1 MREIDIE
8 ELNIKFNKIIKKQL
22 PIPSQDDIITFKP
35 LIELILQSEEKI
47 IEKDFF
53 LLKKKYKFYN
63 KKTFLFHIYLELKKQ
78 KLISEELIQ
87 NEDILR
93 QTTQTKPCKSWSG
106 VVSIT
111 IFTSP
116 YPEYMNEEG
125 NIIKQQFSCNWN
137 CHFCPS
143 EPNMPKSYLKG
154 EPAVLRA
161 EKNNFDCV
169 LQIWDRMQSL
179 YMTGH
184 GLSEKIE
191 LIISGGTWT
200 SYPVQYRKEFCR
212 DVYYA
217 ANTYWET
224 NDNKN
229 RRERLSLEEEKK
241 INQTAF
247 SRIVVMTVETR
258 PDTINNDE
266 IILLRDF
273 GITRIQL
280 GIQHIDDEV
289 LNKLNRKCSMEKTI
303 KAIELLKRSC
313 FKIDSHWMPNLPF
326 STPEKDENM
335 FLNVL
340 FGLKTPVIKT
350 IKYKYKYKS
359 WWSWYSSPSWYWTQS
374 SSQSSIQSSSDIENI
389 ENIEDIEEIHET
401 YDLVSPELVTDQY
414 KIYPTAITPWTKI
427 EEWYKNGTYKPYE
440 EKYLFDIL
448 VKTLSVIFPFVR
460 ANRIIRDFPNDYIYN
475 EQTGADNTNMRQQ
488 LLDHMKNN
496 NINSMEIRNRE
507 VKNTIWNG
515 DYIIVVRNYKASN
528 GIEYFIS
535 AESNDCKIIYGYAR
549 LRLDDGKNKP
559 IEELNDCA
567 LLREVRVYGM
577 VTQVNKDPK
586 HIQHK
591 GIGKKL
597 INYAENIAKENK
609 YNKMAV
615 IAAEGNKK
623 YYEKINYIEYKY
635 YMIKKL

>member
-8 ELNIKFNKIIKKQL
+8 ELNNKFNKIIKKQL
-22 PIPSQDDIITFKP
+22 PVPSQDDIITFKP

-47 IEKDFF
+47 IEKDFL

-116 YPEYMNEEG
+116 YPEFMNEEG
-125 NIIKQQFSCNWN
+125 VIIKQKFSCNWN

-169 LQIWDRMQSL
+169 LQIWDRMHSL

-184 GLSEKIE
+184 GFSEKIE

-200 SYPVQYRKEFCR
+200 SYPIQYRREFCR

-217 ANTYWET
+217 ANTYW
-224 NDNKN
+224 DAN

-258 PDTINNDE
+258 PDTINNEE

-289 LNKLNRKCSMEKTI
+289 LNKLNRKCSMDKTI

-350 IKYKYKYKS
+350 IKYKYKS
-359 WWSWYSSPSWYWTQS
+359 WWSWTLSPSWYW
-374 SSQSSIQSSSDIENI
+374 SQSSE
-389 ENIEDIEEIHET
+389 IEDIEEIHET

-427 EEWYKNGTYKPYE
+427 EEWYKDGTYKPYE

-448 VKTLSVIFPFVR
+448 IKTLTVIFPFVR

-475 EQTGADNTNMRQQ
+475 EKTGADNTNMRQQ

-535 AESNDCKIIYGYAR
+535 AESKDCKIIYGYTR
-549 LRLDDGKNKP
+549 LRLDDAKNKP

-597 INYAENIAKENK
+597 INYAENVAKQNK

-635 YMIKKL
+635 YMIKEL

>member
-1 MREIDIE
+1 MKEINIE
-8 ELNIKFNKIIKKQL
+8 ELNTKFDRIIKRQF
-22 PIPSQDDIITFKP
+22 PTPTPEDIITFKP
-35 LIELILQSEEKI
+35 LVELILQSKEKI
-47 IEKDFF
+47 NNKNF
-53 LLKKKYKFYN
+53 LSIRKLYKFNN
-63 KKTFLFHIYLELKKQ
+63 KKPFLFHIYLELKKQ
-78 KLISEELIQ
+78 NLISEELIL

-93 QTTQTKPCKSWSG
+93 QTIQIKPCKSWSG

-125 NIIKQQFSCNWN
+125 KIIKQQFSCNWN

-161 EKNNFDCV
+161 EKNNFNCV

-179 YMTGH
+179 YMIGH
-184 GLSEKIE
+184 GFSEKIE

-200 SYPVQYRKEFCR
+200 SYPVQYRKELCR

-217 ANTYWET
+217 ANTHW
-224 NDNKN
+224 DNNK
-229 RRERLSLEEEKK
+229 RERLSLEEEKK

-258 PDTINNDE
+258 PDTINNEE
-266 IILLRDF
+266 IKLLREL

-289 LNKLNRKCSMEKTI
+289 LNKLNRKCSMNKTI
-303 KAIELLKRSC
+303 NAIELLKRSC

-326 STPEKDENM
+326 STPEKDEDM
-335 FLNVL
+335 FINVL
-340 FGLKTPVIKT
+340 FGLKTPVNKT
-350 IKYKYKYKS
+350 IKYKTS
-359 WWSWYSSPSWYWTQS
+359 SWYSWF
-374 SSQSSIQSSSDIENI
+374 NI
-389 ENIEDIEEIHET
+389 IGNKVIEEIHET

-427 EEWYKNGTYKPYE
+427 EEWYRDGTYKPYE

-448 VKTLSVIFPFVR
+448 IKTLTVIFPFVR

-475 EQTGADNTNMRQQ
+475 EKTGADNTNMRQHLQ
-488 LLDHMKNN
+488 DHLQNN
-496 NINSMEIRNRE
+496 NIYSMEIRNRE
-507 VKNTIWNG
+507 VKNIAWDG
-515 DYIIVVRNYKASN
+515 DYIIVVRDYKASN

-535 AESNDCKIIYGYAR
+535 AESNDCKTIYGYTR
-549 LRLDDGKNKP
+549 LRLDDAKNKP

-577 VTQVNKDPK
+577 VTQVSKDPK
-586 HIQHK
+586 HVQHR
-591 GIGKKL
+591 GIGKRL
-597 INYAENIAKENK
+597 ISYAENIAKENK

-623 YYEKINYIEYKY
+623 YYEKLDYNEHQY
-635 YMIKKL
+635 YMIKQL

>member
-8 ELNIKFNKIIKKQL
+8 ELNTKFNNIIKKQF
-22 PIPSQDDIITFKP
+22 PTPTEDDIVTFKP
-35 LIELILQSEEKI
+35 LVELILQSKEKVNENEFVSI
-47 IEKDFF
+47 
-53 LLKKKYKFYN
+53 KKKYKFNN
-63 KKTFLFHIYLELKKQ
+63 KKSFLFHIYLELKKQ
-78 KLISEELIQ
+78 KLISEELIE

-93 QTTQTKPCKSWSG
+93 QTIQIKPCKSWSG

-116 YPEYMNEEG
+116 YPEYMDEDG
-125 NIIKQQFSCNWN
+125 KIIKQQFSCNWN

-161 EKNNFDCV
+161 EKNNFDCA
-169 LQIWDRMQSL
+169 LQIWDRMHSL

-184 GLSEKIE
+184 GFSEKIE

-200 SYPVQYRKEFCR
+200 SYPVQYRREFCR

-217 ANTYWET
+217 ANTYW
-224 NDNKN
+224 DCD
-229 RRERLSLEEEKK
+229 RRERLTLEEEKK

-258 PDTINNDE
+258 PDTINNEE
-266 IILLRDF
+266 IKLLREF

-289 LNKLNRKCSMEKTI
+289 LNKLNRKCSMNKSI

-326 STPEKDENM
+326 STPEKDEHMLINT
-335 FLNVL
+335 L
-340 FGLKTPVIKT
+340 FGLKTPVNKT
-350 IKYKYKYKS
+350 IKYKS
-359 WWSWYSSPSWYWTQS
+359 NSWYSWL
-374 SSQSSIQSSSDIENI
+374 IGNKE
-389 ENIEDIEEIHET
+389 IEEIHET

-414 KIYPTAITPWTKI
+414 KIYPTAITPWTRI
-427 EEWYKNGTYKPYE
+427 EEWYRDGTYKPYE

-448 VKTLSVIFPFVR
+448 VKTLTVIFPFVR

-475 EQTGADNTNMRQQ
+475 ENTGADNTNMRQQ
-488 LLDHMKNN
+488 LQDYLNNN
-496 NINSMEIRNRE
+496 NIYSMEIRNRE
-507 VKNTIWNG
+507 VKNIAWNG
-515 DYIIVVRNYKASN
+515 EYIIVVRNYKASN
-528 GIEYFIS
+528 GTEYFIS
-535 AESNDCKIIYGYAR
+535 AESNDCKTIYGYTR
-549 LRLDDGKNKP
+549 LRLDDAKNKP
-559 IEELNDCA
+559 IEELNECA

-577 VTQVNKDPK
+577 VTQVSKDGK
-586 HIQHK
+586 HVQHR

-597 INYAENIAKENK
+597 INYAENIAKDNK

-623 YYEKINYIEYKY
+623 YYEKLDYIEHQY
-635 YMIKKL
+635 YMIKQL

>member
-8 ELNIKFNKIIKKQL
+8 ELNTKFNGIIKRQL
-22 PIPSQDDIITFKP
+22 PTPTQEDIITFKP
-35 LIELILQSEEKI
+35 LIELILESKEKI
-47 IEKDFF
+47 NDKDF
-53 LLKKKYKFYN
+53 LSLKKLYKFNN
-63 KKTFLFHIYLELKKQ
+63 KKPFLFHIYLELKKQ
-78 KLISEELIQ
+78 NLISEELIQ

-93 QTTQTKPCKSWSG
+93 QTIQIKPCKSWSG

-116 YPEYMNEEG
+116 YPEYMDEEG
-125 NIIKQQFSCNWN
+125 KIIKQQFSCNWN

-143 EPNMPKSYLKG
+143 EPDMPKSYLKG

-169 LQIWDRMQSL
+169 MQIWDRMQSL

-184 GLSEKIE
+184 GFSEKIE

-217 ANTYWET
+217 ANTFL
-224 NDNKN
+224 DNENN

-258 PDTINNDE
+258 PDTINNEE
-266 IILLRDF
+266 IRLLREL
-273 GITRIQL
+273 GVTRIQL
-280 GIQHIDDEV
+280 GIQHIDEEV
-289 LNKLNRKCSMEKTI
+289 LNKLNRKCSMNKTI
-303 KAIELLKRSC
+303 NAIELLKRSC

-326 STPEKDENM
+326 STPEKDEDM
-335 FLNVL
+335 FINVL
-340 FGLKTPVIKT
+340 FGLKTPVNKT
-350 IKYKYKYKS
+350 IKYKKI
-359 WWSWYSSPSWYWTQS
+359 SWYSWF
-374 SSQSSIQSSSDIENI
+374 NI
-389 ENIEDIEEIHET
+389 KNNNKEIEEIHET

-414 KIYPTAITPWTKI
+414 KIYPTAITPWTRI
-427 EEWYKNGTYKPYE
+427 EEWYRDGTYKPYE

-448 VKTLSVIFPFVR
+448 VKTLTVIFPFVR

-475 EQTGADNTNMRQQ
+475 EKTGADNTNMRQHLQ
-488 LLDHMKNN
+488 DHLKNN
-496 NINSMEIRNRE
+496 NIYSMEIRNRE
-507 VKNTIWNG
+507 VKNIAWNG
-515 DYIIVVRNYKASN
+515 DYIIIVRNYEASN
-528 GIEYFIS
+528 GNEYFIS
-535 AESNDCKIIYGYAR
+535 AESKDCKTIYGYTR
-549 LRLDDGKNKP
+549 LRLDDAKNKP
-559 IEELNDCA
+559 FEELNDCA

-577 VTQVNKDPK
+577 VTQVSKDPK
-586 HIQHK
+586 HVQHR
-591 GIGKKL
+591 GIGKRL
-597 INYAENIAKENK
+597 ISYAENIAKENK

-623 YYEKINYIEYKY
+623 YYEKLDYIEHQY
-635 YMIKKL
+635 YMIKDL

>member
-22 PIPSQDDIITFKP
+22 PIPSQEDIITFKP

-47 IEKDFF
+47 IEKDFY

-125 NIIKQQFSCNWN
+125 IIIKQQFSCNWN

-169 LQIWDRMQSL
+169 LQIWDRMHSL

-184 GLSEKIE
+184 GFSEKIE

-200 SYPVQYRKEFCR
+200 SYPVQYRREFCR

-217 ANTYWET
+217 VNTYWDVNNE
-224 NDNKN
+224 
-229 RRERLSLEEEKK
+229 RRDRLTLEEEKK

-289 LNKLNRKCSMEKTI
+289 LNKLNRKCSMDKTI

-350 IKYKYKYKS
+350 IKYKSKS
-359 WWSWYSSPSWYWTQS
+359 KSWYSLSWFS
-374 SSQSSIQSSSDIENI
+374 SS
-389 ENIEDIEEIHET
+389 NIEDIEEIHET

-414 KIYPTAITPWTKI
+414 KIYPTAITPWTRI
-427 EEWYKNGTYKPYE
+427 EEWYKDGTYKPYE

-475 EQTGADNTNMRQQ
+475 EKTGADNTNMRQQ

-535 AESNDCKIIYGYAR
+535 AESNDCKIIYGYTR

-597 INYAENIAKENK
+597 INYAENIAKNNK
-609 YNKMAV
+609 YKKMAV

-635 YMIKKL
+635 YMIKEL

>member
-8 ELNIKFNKIIKKQL
+8 ELNTKFNGIIKRQL
-22 PIPSQDDIITFKP
+22 PIPTQDEIITFKP
-35 LIELILQSEEKI
+35 LVELILQSKEKI
-47 IEKDFF
+47 NDKDF
-53 LLKKKYKFYN
+53 LSIKKLYKFNN
-63 KKTFLFHIYLELKKQ
+63 KKPFLFHIYLELKKQ
-78 KLISEELIQ
+78 NLIPEELIQ

-93 QTTQTKPCKSWSG
+93 QTIQIKPCKSWSG

-125 NIIKQQFSCNWN
+125 KIIKQQFSCNWN

-143 EPNMPKSYLKG
+143 EPDMPKSYLKG

-169 LQIWDRMQSL
+169 MQIWDRMQSL

-184 GLSEKIE
+184 GFSEKIE

-217 ANTYWET
+217 ANTHW
-224 NDNKN
+224 DNNK
-229 RRERLSLEEEKK
+229 RERLSLEEEKK

-258 PDTINNDE
+258 PDTINNEE
-266 IILLRDF
+266 IKLLREL

-289 LNKLNRKCSMEKTI
+289 LNKLNRKCSMNKTI

-326 STPEKDENM
+326 STPEKDEDM

-340 FGLKTPVIKT
+340 FGLKTPVNKT
-350 IKYKYKYKS
+350 IKYKKS
-359 WWSWYSSPSWYWTQS
+359 SWYSWFNSNK
-374 SSQSSIQSSSDIENI
+374 E
-389 ENIEDIEEIHET
+389 IEEIHET

-414 KIYPTAITPWTKI
+414 KIYPTAITPWTRI
-427 EEWYKNGTYKPYE
+427 EEWYRDGTYKPYE

-448 VKTLSVIFPFVR
+448 VKTLTKIFPFVR

-475 EQTGADNTNMRQQ
+475 EKTGADNTNMRQHLQ
-488 LLDHMKNN
+488 DHLKNN
-496 NINSMEIRNRE
+496 NIHSMEIRNRE
-507 VKNTIWNG
+507 VKNIDWSG

-535 AESNDCKIIYGYAR
+535 AESNDCKTIYGYTR
-549 LRLDDGKNKP
+549 LRLDDAQNKP
-559 IEELNDCA
+559 FEELNDCA

-577 VTQVNKDPK
+577 VTQVSKDPK
-586 HIQHK
+586 HVQHR
-591 GIGKKL
+591 GIGKRL
-597 INYAENIAKENK
+597 ISYAENIAKENK

-623 YYEKINYIEYKY
+623 YYEKLDYIEHQY

>member
-8 ELNIKFNKIIKKQL
+8 ELNTKFNGIIKRQL
-22 PIPSQDDIITFKP
+22 PMPTQEDIITFKP
-35 LIELILQSEEKI
+35 LIELILESKEKI
-47 IEKDFF
+47 NDKDF
-53 LLKKKYKFYN
+53 LSLKKLYKFNN
-63 KKTFLFHIYLELKKQ
+63 KKPFLFHIYLELKKQ
-78 KLISEELIQ
+78 NLISEELIQ

-93 QTTQTKPCKSWSG
+93 QTIQIKPCKSWSG

-125 NIIKQQFSCNWN
+125 KIIKQQFSCNWN

-143 EPNMPKSYLKG
+143 EPDMPKSYLKG

-169 LQIWDRMQSL
+169 MQIWDRMQSL

-184 GLSEKIE
+184 GFSEKIE

-217 ANTYWET
+217 ANTFL
-224 NDNKN
+224 DNENN
-229 RRERLSLEEEKK
+229 RRERLTLEEEKK

-258 PDTINNDE
+258 PDTINNEE
-266 IILLRDF
+266 IRLLREL
-273 GITRIQL
+273 GVTRIQL
-280 GIQHIDDEV
+280 GIQHIDEEV
-289 LNKLNRKCSMEKTI
+289 LNKLNRKCSMNKTI
-303 KAIELLKRSC
+303 NAIELLKRSC

-326 STPEKDENM
+326 STPEKDEDM
-335 FLNVL
+335 FINVL
-340 FGLKTPVIKT
+340 FGLKTPVNKT
-350 IKYKYKYKS
+350 IKYKTN
-359 WWSWYSSPSWYWTQS
+359 SWYSWF
-374 SSQSSIQSSSDIENI
+374 NI
-389 ENIEDIEEIHET
+389 KNKEIEEIHET

-414 KIYPTAITPWTKI
+414 KIYPTAITPWTRI
-427 EEWYKNGTYKPYE
+427 EEWYRDGTYKPYE

-448 VKTLSVIFPFVR
+448 IKTLTKIFPFVR

-475 EQTGADNTNMRQQ
+475 EKTGADNTNMRQHLQ
-488 LLDHMKNN
+488 DHLKNN
-496 NINSMEIRNRE
+496 NIYSMEIRNRE
-507 VKNTIWNG
+507 VKNIAWDG

-535 AESNDCKIIYGYAR
+535 AESKDCKTIYGYTR
-549 LRLDDGKNKP
+549 LRLDDAKNKP
-559 IEELNDCA
+559 FEELNDCA

-577 VTQVNKDPK
+577 VTQVSKDPK
-586 HIQHK
+586 HVQHR
-591 GIGKKL
+591 GIGKRL
-597 INYAENIAKENK
+597 ISYAENIAKENK

-623 YYEKINYIEYKY
+623 YYEKLDYIEHQY
-635 YMIKKL
+635 YMIKVL

>member
-8 ELNIKFNKIIKKQL
+8 ELNTKFNRIIKRQL
-22 PIPSQDDIITFKP
+22 PTPTQEDIITFKP
-35 LIELILQSEEKI
+35 LVELILESKEKI
-47 IEKDFF
+47 IDKDF
-53 LLKKKYKFYN
+53 LSLKKIYKFNN
-63 KKTFLFHIYLELKKQ
+63 KKPFLFHIYLELKKQ
-78 KLISEELIQ
+78 KLISEELIE

-93 QTTQTKPCKSWSG
+93 QTIQIKPCKSWSG

-125 NIIKQQFSCNWN
+125 KVIKQKFSCNWD

-143 EPNMPKSYLKG
+143 EPDMPKSYLKG

-169 LQIWDRMQSL
+169 MQLWDRMQSL

-184 GLSEKIE
+184 GFSEKIE

-217 ANTYWET
+217 ANTYWDT
-224 NDNKN
+224 NNNK
-229 RRERLSLEEEKK
+229 RERLSLEEEKK

-258 PDTINNDE
+258 PDTINNEE
-266 IILLRDF
+266 IRLLREL

-289 LNKLNRKCSMEKTI
+289 LNKLNRKCSMNKTI

-326 STPEKDENM
+326 STPEKDEDM
-335 FLNVL
+335 FINVL
-340 FGLKTPVIKT
+340 FGLKTPVNKT
-350 IKYKYKYKS
+350 IKYKTN
-359 WWSWYSSPSWYWTQS
+359 SWYSWF
-374 SSQSSIQSSSDIENI
+374 NI
-389 ENIEDIEEIHET
+389 IGNSNKEIEEIHET
-401 YDLVSPELVTDQY
+401 YDLVSPDLVTDQY
-414 KIYPTAITPWTKI
+414 KIYPTAITPWTRI
-427 EEWYKNGTYKPYE
+427 EEWYRDGTYKPYE

-448 VKTLSVIFPFVR
+448 VKTLTKIFPFVR

-475 EQTGADNTNMRQQ
+475 EKTGADNTNMRQHLQ
-488 LLDHMKNN
+488 DHLKNN
-496 NINSMEIRNRE
+496 NIYSMEIRNRE
-507 VKNTIWNG
+507 VKNIAWNG

-535 AESNDCKIIYGYAR
+535 AESNDCKTIYGYTR
-549 LRLDDGKNKP
+549 LRLDDAKNKP
-559 IEELNDCA
+559 FEELNDCA

-577 VTQVNKDPK
+577 VTQVSKDPK
-586 HIQHK
+586 HVQHR
-591 GIGKKL
+591 GIGKRL
-597 INYAENIAKENK
+597 ISYAENLAKENK

-623 YYEKINYIEYKY
+623 YYEKLNYIEHQY
-635 YMIKKL
+635 YMIKEL

>member
-8 ELNIKFNKIIKKQL
+8 ELNTKFNGIIKRQL
-22 PIPSQDDIITFKP
+22 PTPTQEEIITFKP
-35 LIELILQSEEKI
+35 LIELILESKEKI
-47 IEKDFF
+47 NDKDF
-53 LLKKKYKFYN
+53 LSLKKLYKFNN
-63 KKTFLFHIYLELKKQ
+63 KKPFLFHIYLELKKQ
-78 KLISEELIQ
+78 NLISEELIQ

-93 QTTQTKPCKSWSG
+93 QTIQIKPCKSWSG

-125 NIIKQQFSCNWN
+125 KIIKQQFSCNWN

-143 EPNMPKSYLKG
+143 EPDMPKSYLKG

-169 LQIWDRMQSL
+169 MQIWDRMQSL

-184 GLSEKIE
+184 GFSEKIE

-217 ANTYWET
+217 ANTFL
-224 NDNKN
+224 DNGDN
-229 RRERLSLEEEKK
+229 RRGRLTLEEEKK

-258 PDTINNDE
+258 PDTINNEE
-266 IILLRDF
+266 IRLLREL

-289 LNKLNRKCSMEKTI
+289 LNKLNRKCSMNKTI
-303 KAIELLKRSC
+303 NAIELLKRSC

-326 STPEKDENM
+326 STPEKDEDM
-335 FLNVL
+335 FINVL
-340 FGLKTPVIKT
+340 FGLKTPVNKT
-350 IKYKYKYKS
+350 IKYKTN
-359 WWSWYSSPSWYWTQS
+359 SWYSWF
-374 SSQSSIQSSSDIENI
+374 NI
-389 ENIEDIEEIHET
+389 KNKEIEEIHET

-414 KIYPTAITPWTKI
+414 KIYPTAITPWTRI
-427 EEWYKNGTYKPYE
+427 EEWYRDGTYKPYE

-448 VKTLSVIFPFVR
+448 VKTLTKIFPFVR

-475 EQTGADNTNMRQQ
+475 EKTGADNTNMRQHLQ
-488 LLDHMKNN
+488 DYLKNN
-496 NINSMEIRNRE
+496 NIYSMEIRNRE
-507 VKNTIWNG
+507 VKNIAWDG
-515 DYIIVVRNYKASN
+515 DYIIVVRDYKASN

-535 AESNDCKIIYGYAR
+535 AESKDCKTIYGYTR
-549 LRLDDGKNKP
+549 LRLDDAKNKP
-559 IEELNDCA
+559 FEELNDCA

-577 VTQVNKDPK
+577 VTQVSKDPK
-586 HIQHK
+586 HVQHR

-597 INYAENIAKENK
+597 ISYAENIAKENK
-609 YNKMAV
+609 YNKIAV

-623 YYEKINYIEYKY
+623 YYEKLDYIEYQY

>member
-8 ELNIKFNKIIKKQL
+8 ELNTKFNGIIKRQL
-22 PIPSQDDIITFKP
+22 PTPTQDEIISFKP
-35 LIELILQSEEKI
+35 LVELILESKEKI
-47 IEKDFF
+47 NDKDF
-53 LLKKKYKFYN
+53 LSLKKLYKFNN
-63 KKTFLFHIYLELKKQ
+63 KKPFLFHIYLELKKQ
-78 KLISEELIQ
+78 NLISEELIQ

-93 QTTQTKPCKSWSG
+93 QTIQIKPCKSWSG

-125 NIIKQQFSCNWN
+125 KIIKQQFSCNWN

-143 EPNMPKSYLKG
+143 EPDMPKSYLKG

-169 LQIWDRMQSL
+169 MQIWDRMQSL

-184 GLSEKIE
+184 GFSEKIE

-217 ANTYWET
+217 ANTFW
-224 NDNKN
+224 DNENN
-229 RRERLSLEEEKK
+229 RRGRLSLEEEKK

-258 PDTINNDE
+258 PDTINNEE
-266 IILLRDF
+266 IRLLREL
-273 GITRIQL
+273 GVTRIQL

-289 LNKLNRKCSMEKTI
+289 LNKLNRKCSMNKTI

-326 STPEKDENM
+326 STPEKDEDM
-335 FLNVL
+335 FINVL
-340 FGLKTPVIKT
+340 FGLKTPVNKT
-350 IKYKYKYKS
+350 IKYKTN
-359 WWSWYSSPSWYWTQS
+359 SWYSWFVGNNNK
-374 SSQSSIQSSSDIENI
+374 E
-389 ENIEDIEEIHET
+389 IEEIHET
-401 YDLVSPELVTDQY
+401 YDLVSPDLVTDQY
-414 KIYPTAITPWTKI
+414 KIYPTAITPWTRI
-427 EEWYKNGTYKPYE
+427 EEWYRDGTYKPYE

-448 VKTLSVIFPFVR
+448 VKTLTVIFPFVR

-475 EQTGADNTNMRQQ
+475 EKTGADNTNMRQHLQ
-488 LLDHMKNN
+488 DHLKNN
-496 NINSMEIRNRE
+496 NIYSMEIRNRE
-507 VKNTIWNG
+507 VKNIAWDG

-535 AESNDCKIIYGYAR
+535 AESNDCKTIYGYTR
-549 LRLDDGKNKP
+549 LRLDDAKNKP
-559 IEELNDCA
+559 FEELNDCA

-577 VTQVNKDPK
+577 VTQVSKDPK
-586 HIQHK
+586 HVQHR
-591 GIGKKL
+591 GIGKRL
-597 INYAENIAKENK
+597 ISYAENIAKENK

-623 YYEKINYIEYKY
+623 YYEKLDYIEHQY
-635 YMIKKL
+635 YMIKEL

>member
-200 SYPVQYRKEFCR
+200 SYPIQYRKEFCR

-350 IKYKYKYKS
+350 IKYKYKS

-475 EQTGADNTNMRQQ
+475 EKTGADNTNMRQQ

>member
-8 ELNIKFNKIIKKQL
+8 ELNTKFNGIIKRQL
-22 PIPSQDDIITFKP
+22 PTPTQDDIINFKP
-35 LIELILQSEEKI
+35 LVELILESKEKI
-47 IEKDFF
+47 IDKDF
-53 LLKKKYKFYN
+53 LPLKKLYKFNN
-63 KKTFLFHIYLELKKQ
+63 KKPFLFHIYLELKKQ
-78 KLISEELIQ
+78 NLISEELIQ

-93 QTTQTKPCKSWSG
+93 QTIQIKPCKSWSG

-125 NIIKQQFSCNWN
+125 KIIKQQFSCNWN

-143 EPNMPKSYLKG
+143 EPDMPKSYLKG

-169 LQIWDRMQSL
+169 MQIWDRMQSL

-184 GLSEKIE
+184 GFSEKIE

-217 ANTYWET
+217 ANTYW
-224 NDNKN
+224 DNN

-258 PDTINNDE
+258 PDTINNEE
-266 IILLRDF
+266 IRLLREL
-273 GITRIQL
+273 GVTRIQL

-289 LNKLNRKCSMEKTI
+289 LNKLNRKCSMKKTI

-326 STPEKDENM
+326 STPEKDEDM
-335 FLNVL
+335 FINVL
-340 FGLKTPVIKT
+340 FGLKTPVNKT
-350 IKYKYKYKS
+350 IKYKTN
-359 WWSWYSSPSWYWTQS
+359 SWYSWFVGNANK
-374 SSQSSIQSSSDIENI
+374 E
-389 ENIEDIEEIHET
+389 IEEIHET

-414 KIYPTAITPWTKI
+414 KIYPTAITPWTRI
-427 EEWYKNGTYKPYE
+427 EEWYRDGTYKPYE

-448 VKTLSVIFPFVR
+448 VKTLTKIFPFVR

-475 EQTGADNTNMRQQ
+475 EKTGADNTNMRQHLQ
-488 LLDHMKNN
+488 DHLKNS
-496 NINSMEIRNRE
+496 NIYSMEIRNRE
-507 VKNTIWNG
+507 VKNITWDG

-535 AESNDCKIIYGYAR
+535 AESNDCKTIYGYTR
-549 LRLDDGKNKP
+549 LRLDDAQNKP
-559 IEELNDCA
+559 FEELNDCA

-577 VTQVNKDPK
+577 VTQVSKDPK
-586 HIQHK
+586 HVQHR
-591 GIGKKL
+591 GIGKRL
-597 INYAENIAKENK
+597 ISYAENIAKENK

-623 YYEKINYIEYKY
+623 YYEKLDYIEHQY

>member
-1 MREIDIE
+1 MKEINIE
-8 ELNIKFNKIIKKQL
+8 ELNTKFDRIIKRQF
-22 PIPSQDDIITFKP
+22 PTPTPEDIITFKP
-35 LIELILQSEEKI
+35 LVELILQSNEKI
-47 IEKDFF
+47 NNKDF
-53 LLKKKYKFYN
+53 LSIRKLYKFNN
-63 KKTFLFHIYLELKKQ
+63 KKPFLFHIYLELKKQ
-78 KLISEELIQ
+78 NLISEELIQ

-93 QTTQTKPCKSWSG
+93 QTIQIKPCKSWSG

-125 NIIKQQFSCNWN
+125 KIIKQQFSCNWN

-179 YMTGH
+179 YMMGH
-184 GLSEKIE
+184 GFSEKIE

-200 SYPVQYRKEFCR
+200 SYPIQYRKELCR

-217 ANTYWET
+217 ANTHW
-224 NDNKN
+224 DNNK
-229 RRERLSLEEEKK
+229 RERLSLEEEKK

-258 PDTINNDE
+258 PDTINNEE
-266 IILLRDF
+266 IKLLREL

-289 LNKLNRKCSMEKTI
+289 LNKLNRKCSMNKTI
-303 KAIELLKRSC
+303 NAIELLKRSC

-326 STPEKDENM
+326 STPEKDEDM
-335 FLNVL
+335 FINVL
-340 FGLKTPVIKT
+340 FGLKTPVNKT
-350 IKYKYKYKS
+350 IKYKTS
-359 WWSWYSSPSWYWTQS
+359 SWYSWF
-374 SSQSSIQSSSDIENI
+374 NI
-389 ENIEDIEEIHET
+389 IGNKVIEEIHET

-414 KIYPTAITPWTKI
+414 KIYPTAITPWTRI
-427 EEWYKNGTYKPYE
+427 EEWYRDGTYKPYE

-448 VKTLSVIFPFVR
+448 IKTLTVIFPFVR

-475 EQTGADNTNMRQQ
+475 EKTGADNTNMRQHLQ
-488 LLDHMKNN
+488 DHLKNN
-496 NINSMEIRNRE
+496 NIYSMEIRNRE
-507 VKNTIWNG
+507 VKNIAWNG

-535 AESNDCKIIYGYAR
+535 AESNDCKTIYGYTR
-549 LRLDDGKNKP
+549 LRLDDAKNKP

-577 VTQVNKDPK
+577 VTQVSKDPK
-586 HIQHK
+586 HVQHR
-591 GIGKKL
+591 GIGKRL
-597 INYAENIAKENK
+597 ISYAENIAKENK

-623 YYEKINYIEYKY
+623 YYEKLDYNEHQY
-635 YMIKKL
+635 YMIKQL

>member
-1 MREIDIE
+1 MREINIE
-8 ELNIKFNKIIKKQL
+8 ELNTKFDEIIKRQF
-22 PIPSQDDIITFKP
+22 PTPTPEDIITFKP
-35 LIELILQSEEKI
+35 LIELILQSNEKI
-47 IEKDFF
+47 NNKDF
-53 LLKKKYKFYN
+53 LSIRKLYKFNN
-63 KKTFLFHIYLELKKQ
+63 KKPFLFHIYLELKKQ
-78 KLISEELIQ
+78 NLISEELIQ

-93 QTTQTKPCKSWSG
+93 QTIQIKPCKSWSG

-125 NIIKQQFSCNWN
+125 KIIKQQFSCNWN

-179 YMTGH
+179 YMMGH
-184 GLSEKIE
+184 GFSEKIE

-200 SYPVQYRKEFCR
+200 SYPIQYRKELCR

-217 ANTYWET
+217 ANTHW
-224 NDNKN
+224 DNNK
-229 RRERLSLEEEKK
+229 RERLSLEEEKK

-258 PDTINNDE
+258 PDTINNEE
-266 IILLRDF
+266 IKLLREL

-289 LNKLNRKCSMEKTI
+289 LNKLNRKCSMNKTI
-303 KAIELLKRSC
+303 NAIELLKRSC

-326 STPEKDENM
+326 STPEKDEDM
-335 FLNVL
+335 FINVL
-340 FGLKTPVIKT
+340 FGLKTPVNKT
-350 IKYKYKYKS
+350 IKYKTS
-359 WWSWYSSPSWYWTQS
+359 SWYSWF
-374 SSQSSIQSSSDIENI
+374 NI
-389 ENIEDIEEIHET
+389 IGNKVIEEIHET

-414 KIYPTAITPWTKI
+414 KIYPTAITPWTRI
-427 EEWYKNGTYKPYE
+427 EEWYRDGTYKPYE

-448 VKTLSVIFPFVR
+448 IKTLTVIFPFVR

-475 EQTGADNTNMRQQ
+475 EKTGADNTNMRQHLQ
-488 LLDHMKNN
+488 DHLKNN
-496 NINSMEIRNRE
+496 NIYSMEIRNRE
-507 VKNTIWNG
+507 VKNIAWNG

-535 AESNDCKIIYGYAR
+535 AESNDCKTIYGYTR
-549 LRLDDGKNKP
+549 LRLDDAKNKP

-577 VTQVNKDPK
+577 VTQVSKDPK
-586 HIQHK
+586 HVQHR
-591 GIGKKL
+591 GIGKRL
-597 INYAENIAKENK
+597 ISYAENIAKENK

-623 YYEKINYIEYKY
+623 YYEKLDYNEHQY
-635 YMIKKL
+635 YMIKQL

>member
-8 ELNIKFNKIIKKQL
+8 ELNTKFNGIIKRQL
-22 PIPSQDDIITFKP
+22 PTPTQDEIITFKP
-35 LIELILQSEEKI
+35 LVELILESKEKI
-47 IEKDFF
+47 IDKDF
-53 LLKKKYKFYN
+53 LSLKKLYKFNN
-63 KKTFLFHIYLELKKQ
+63 KKPFLFHIYLELKKQ
-78 KLISEELIQ
+78 NLISEELIQ

-93 QTTQTKPCKSWSG
+93 QTIQIKPCKSWSG

-125 NIIKQQFSCNWN
+125 KIIKQQFSCNWN

-143 EPNMPKSYLKG
+143 EPDMPKSYLKG

-169 LQIWDRMQSL
+169 MQIYDRMQSL

-184 GLSEKIE
+184 GFSEKIE

-217 ANTYWET
+217 ANTHW
-224 NDNKN
+224 DNN

-258 PDTINNDE
+258 PDTINNEE
-266 IILLRDF
+266 IRLLREL
-273 GITRIQL
+273 GVTRIQL

-289 LNKLNRKCSMEKTI
+289 LNKLNRKCSMKKTI
-303 KAIELLKRSC
+303 NAIELLKRSC

-326 STPEKDENM
+326 STPEKDEDM
-335 FLNVL
+335 FINVL
-340 FGLKTPVIKT
+340 FGLKTPVNKT
-350 IKYKYKYKS
+350 IKYKNG
-359 WWSWYSSPSWYWTQS
+359 SWYSWFVGNANK
-374 SSQSSIQSSSDIENI
+374 E
-389 ENIEDIEEIHET
+389 IEEIHET

-414 KIYPTAITPWTKI
+414 KIYPTAITPWTRI
-427 EEWYKNGTYKPYE
+427 EEWYRDGTYKPYE

-448 VKTLSVIFPFVR
+448 VKTLTKIFPFVR

-475 EQTGADNTNMRQQ
+475 EKTGADNTNMRQHLQ
-488 LLDHMKNN
+488 DHLKNS
-496 NINSMEIRNRE
+496 NIYSMEIRNRE
-507 VKNTIWNG
+507 VKNITWDG

-535 AESNDCKIIYGYAR
+535 AESNDCKTIYGYTR
-549 LRLDDGKNKP
+549 LRLDDAQNKP
-559 IEELNDCA
+559 FEELNDCA

-577 VTQVNKDPK
+577 LTQVSKDPK
-586 HIQHK
+586 HVQHR
-591 GIGKKL
+591 GIGKRL
-597 INYAENIAKENK
+597 ISYAENIAKENK

-623 YYEKINYIEYKY
+623 YYEKLDYIEHQY
-635 YMIKKL
+635 YMIKEL

>member
-8 ELNIKFNKIIKKQL
+8 ELNTKFNGIIKRQL
-22 PIPSQDDIITFKP
+22 PTPTQEEIITFKP
-35 LIELILQSEEKI
+35 LIELILESQEKI
-47 IEKDFF
+47 NDKDF
-53 LLKKKYKFYN
+53 LSLKKLYKFNN
-63 KKTFLFHIYLELKKQ
+63 KKPFLFHIYLELKKQ
-78 KLISEELIQ
+78 NLISEELIQ

-93 QTTQTKPCKSWSG
+93 QTIQIKPCKSWSG

-116 YPEYMNEEG
+116 YPEYIDEEG
-125 NIIKQQFSCNWN
+125 KIIKQQFSCNWN

-143 EPNMPKSYLKG
+143 EPDMPKSYVKG

-169 LQIWDRMQSL
+169 MQIWDRMQSL

-184 GLSEKIE
+184 GFSEKIE

-217 ANTYWET
+217 ANTFL
-224 NDNKN
+224 DNENN
-229 RRERLSLEEEKK
+229 RRERLTLEEEKK
-241 INQTAF
+241 INQTAL

-258 PDTINNDE
+258 PDTINNEE
-266 IILLRDF
+266 IRLLREL
-273 GITRIQL
+273 GVTRIQL

-289 LNKLNRKCSMEKTI
+289 LNKLNRKCSMNKTI
-303 KAIELLKRSC
+303 NAIELLKRSC

-326 STPEKDENM
+326 STPEKDEDM
-335 FLNVL
+335 FINVL
-340 FGLKTPVIKT
+340 FGLKTPVNKT
-350 IKYKYKYKS
+350 IKYKTI
-359 WWSWYSSPSWYWTQS
+359 SWYSWF
-374 SSQSSIQSSSDIENI
+374 NI
-389 ENIEDIEEIHET
+389 KNNNKEIEEIHET

-414 KIYPTAITPWTKI
+414 KIYPTAITPWTRI
-427 EEWYKNGTYKPYE
+427 EEWYRDGTYKPYE

-448 VKTLSVIFPFVR
+448 VKTLTVIFPFVR

-475 EQTGADNTNMRQQ
+475 EKTGADNTNMRQHLQ
-488 LLDHMKNN
+488 DHLKNN
-496 NINSMEIRNRE
+496 NIYSMEIRNRE
-507 VKNTIWNG
+507 VKNIAWDG

-535 AESNDCKIIYGYAR
+535 AESKDCKTIYGYTR
-549 LRLDDGKNKP
+549 LRLDDAKNKP
-559 IEELNDCA
+559 FEELNDCA

-577 VTQVNKDPK
+577 VTQVSKDPK
-586 HIQHK
+586 HVQHR
-591 GIGKKL
+591 GIGKRL

-609 YNKMAV
+609 YIKIAV

-623 YYEKINYIEYKY
+623 YYEKLDYIEHQY

>member
-8 ELNIKFNKIIKKQL
+8 ELNTKFNGIIKRQL
-22 PIPSQDDIITFKP
+22 PMPTQDDIITFKP
-35 LIELILQSEEKI
+35 LVELILQSKEKI
-47 IEKDFF
+47 NDKDF
-53 LLKKKYKFYN
+53 LSIKKIYKFNN
-63 KKTFLFHIYLELKKQ
+63 KKPFLFHIYLELKKQ
-78 KLISEELIQ
+78 NLISEELIQ
-87 NEDILR
+87 NEEILR
-93 QTTQTKPCKSWSG
+93 QTIQIKPCKSWSG

-125 NIIKQQFSCNWN
+125 KIIKQQFSCNWN

-184 GLSEKIE
+184 GFSEKIE

-217 ANTYWET
+217 ANTHW
-224 NDNKN
+224 DNNK
-229 RRERLSLEEEKK
+229 RERLSLEEEKK

-258 PDTINNDE
+258 PDTINNEE
-266 IILLRDF
+266 IKLLREL
-273 GITRIQL
+273 GVTRIQL

-289 LNKLNRKCSMEKTI
+289 LNKLNRKCSMNKTI
-303 KAIELLKRSC
+303 NAIELLKRSC

-326 STPEKDENM
+326 STPEKDEDM
-335 FLNVL
+335 FINVL
-340 FGLKTPVIKT
+340 FGLKTPVNKT
-350 IKYKYKYKS
+350 IKYKTS
-359 WWSWYSSPSWYWTQS
+359 SWYSWLVGNNNK
-374 SSQSSIQSSSDIENI
+374 E
-389 ENIEDIEEIHET
+389 IEEIHET

-414 KIYPTAITPWTKI
+414 KIYPTAITPWTRI
-427 EEWYKNGTYKPYE
+427 EEWCRDGTYKPYE

-448 VKTLSVIFPFVR
+448 VKTLTVIFPFVR

-475 EQTGADNTNMRQQ
+475 EKTGADNTNMRQHLQ
-488 LLDHMKNN
+488 DHLKNN
-496 NINSMEIRNRE
+496 NIYSMEIRNRE
-507 VKNTIWNG
+507 VKNIAWEG

-535 AESNDCKIIYGYAR
+535 AESNDCKTIYGYTR
-549 LRLDDGKNKP
+549 LRLDDAKNKP
-559 IEELNDCA
+559 FEELNDCA

-577 VTQVNKDPK
+577 VTQVSKDPK
-586 HIQHK
+586 HVQHR
-591 GIGKKL
+591 GIGKRL

-623 YYEKINYIEYKY
+623 YYEKLDYIEHQY

>member
-63 KKTFLFHIYLELKKQ
+63 KKKFLFHIYLELKKQ

-266 IILLRDF
+266 IILLRDI
-273 GITRIQL
+273 GITRIQI

-350 IKYKYKYKS
+350 IKYKYKS

>member
-22 PIPSQDDIITFKP
+22 PVPSQDDIITFKP

-47 IEKDFF
+47 IEKDFY

-125 NIIKQQFSCNWN
+125 VIIKQQFSCNWN

-169 LQIWDRMQSL
+169 LQIWDRMHSL

-184 GLSEKIE
+184 GFSEKIE

-200 SYPVQYRKEFCR
+200 SYPVQYRREFCR

-224 NDNKN
+224 NNE
-229 RRERLSLEEEKK
+229 RRDRLSLEEEKK

-266 IILLRDF
+266 IILLRKF

-289 LNKLNRKCSMEKTI
+289 LNKLNRKCSMDKTI

-350 IKYKYKYKS
+350 IKYKSK
-359 WWSWYSSPSWYWTQS
+359 SWYSLFWFS
-374 SSQSSIQSSSDIENI
+374 SSN
-389 ENIEDIEEIHET
+389 IEEIHET

-414 KIYPTAITPWTKI
+414 KIYPTAITPWTRI
-427 EEWYKNGTYKPYE
+427 EEWYKDGTYKPYE

-475 EQTGADNTNMRQQ
+475 EKTGADNTNMRQQ

-549 LRLDDGKNKP
+549 LRLDDAKNKP

-609 YNKMAV
+609 YKKMAV

-623 YYEKINYIEYKY
+623 YYEKINYIENEY
-635 YMIKKL
+635 YMIKEL

>member
-200 SYPVQYRKEFCR
+200 SYPIQYRKEFCR

-350 IKYKYKYKS
+350 IKYKYKS

-496 NINSMEIRNRE
+496 NINSLEIRNRE

>member
-8 ELNIKFNKIIKKQL
+8 ELNTKFNGIIKRQL
-22 PIPSQDDIITFKP
+22 PTPTQEDIITFKP
-35 LIELILQSEEKI
+35 LIELILESKEKI
-47 IEKDFF
+47 NDKDF
-53 LLKKKYKFYN
+53 LSIKKLYKFNN
-63 KKTFLFHIYLELKKQ
+63 KKPFLFHIYLELKKQ
-78 KLISEELIQ
+78 NLISEELIQ

-93 QTTQTKPCKSWSG
+93 QTIQIKPCKSWSG

-125 NIIKQQFSCNWN
+125 KIIKQQFSCNWN

-143 EPNMPKSYLKG
+143 EPDMPKSYLKG

-161 EKNNFDCV
+161 EKNNFNCV

-184 GLSEKIE
+184 GFSEKIE

-212 DVYYA
+212 DIYYA
-217 ANTYWET
+217 ANTHW
-224 NDNKN
+224 DNNK
-229 RRERLSLEEEKK
+229 RERLTLEEEKK

-258 PDTINNDE
+258 PDTINNEE
-266 IILLRDF
+266 IKLLREL
-273 GITRIQL
+273 GVTRIQL

-289 LNKLNRKCSMEKTI
+289 LNKLNRKCSMNKTI
-303 KAIELLKRSC
+303 NAIELLKRSC

-326 STPEKDENM
+326 STPEKDEDM
-335 FLNVL
+335 FINVL
-340 FGLKTPVIKT
+340 FGLKTPVNKT
-350 IKYKYKYKS
+350 IKYKTS
-359 WWSWYSSPSWYWTQS
+359 SWYSWF
-374 SSQSSIQSSSDIENI
+374 NI
-389 ENIEDIEEIHET
+389 LGNDNKEIEEIHET

-414 KIYPTAITPWTKI
+414 KIYPTAITPWTRI
-427 EEWYKNGTYKPYE
+427 EEWYRDGTYKPYE

-448 VKTLSVIFPFVR
+448 VKTLTKIFPFVR

-475 EQTGADNTNMRQQ
+475 EKTGADNTNMRQQ
-488 LLDHMKNN
+488 LQDYLKNN
-496 NINSMEIRNRE
+496 NIYSMEIRNRE
-507 VKNTIWNG
+507 VKNIVWDG

-535 AESNDCKIIYGYAR
+535 AETNDCKTIYGYTR
-549 LRLDDGKNKP
+549 LRLDDAKNKP

-577 VTQVNKDPK
+577 VTQVSKDPK
-586 HIQHK
+586 HVQHR

-597 INYAENIAKENK
+597 ISYAENIAKENK
-609 YNKMAV
+609 YDKMAV

-623 YYEKINYIEYKY
+623 YYEKLDYIEHQY
-635 YMIKKL
+635 YMIKQL

>member
-8 ELNIKFNKIIKKQL
+8 ELNKKFNNIINKTFPTPTDNDL
-22 PIPSQDDIITFKP
+22 ITFKP
-35 LIELILQSEEKI
+35 LVEDILESKEKLK
-47 IEKDFF
+47 ENEF
-53 LLKKKYKFYN
+53 LVLKKKYKFNN
-63 KKTFLFHIYLELKKQ
+63 KNSFLFHIYLELKKQ
-78 KLISEELIQ
+78 NLISDELIN
-87 NEDILR
+87 NEDIIR
-93 QTTQTKPCKSWSG
+93 QTIQIKPCKSWSG

-116 YPEYMNEEG
+116 YPEYIDEEG
-125 NIIKQQFSCNWN
+125 KKIKQQFSCNWN

-143 EPNMPKSYLKG
+143 EPNMPKSYVKG

-161 EKNNFDCV
+161 EKNNFDCTA
-169 LQIWDRMQSL
+169 QIWDRMRSL

-184 GLSEKIE
+184 GFSEKIE

-200 SYPVQYRKEFCR
+200 SYPVKYRKEFCR

-217 ANTYWET
+217 ANTYW
-224 NDNKN
+224 DSD
-229 RRERLSLEEEKK
+229 RRERLTLEEEKK

-258 PDTINNDE
+258 PDTINNEE
-266 IILLRDF
+266 IKLLRYF

-289 LNKLNRKCSMEKTI
+289 LNKLNRKCSMDKTI
-303 KAIELLKRSC
+303 KAIELLKQSC

-335 FLNVL
+335 FINIL
-340 FGLKTPVIKT
+340 FGLKSPVIKT
-350 IKYKYKYKS
+350 IKYKSS
-359 WWSWYSSPSWYWTQS
+359 WF
-374 SSQSSIQSSSDIENI
+374 NI
-389 ENIEDIEEIHET
+389 FGDKGIEEIHET
-401 YDLVSPELVTDQY
+401 YDLVSPELITDQY
-414 KIYPTAITPWTKI
+414 KIYPTAITPWTRI
-427 EEWYKNGTYKPYE
+427 EEWYKDGTYKPYE

-448 VKTLSVIFPFVR
+448 IKTLTNIFPFVR
-460 ANRIIRDFPNDYIYN
+460 ANRIIRDIPNDYIYN
-475 EQTGADNTNMRQQ
+475 ENTGSDNTNMRQQ
-488 LLDHMKNN
+488 LIKYLNDND
-496 NINSMEIRNRE
+496 IYSMEIRNRE
-507 VKNTIWNG
+507 VKNISWNG

-535 AESNDCKIIYGYAR
+535 AESDDCKTIYGYTR

-577 VTQVNKDPK
+577 LTQVSKDPK
-586 HIQHK
+586 HVQHK

-597 INYAENIAKENK
+597 INYAENIAKKNK
-609 YNKMAV
+609 YTKIAV
-615 IAAEGNKK
+615 IAAEGNKQ
-623 YYEKINYIEYKY
+623 YYEKLNYIEYQY
-635 YMIKKL
+635 YMIKELIN

>member
-8 ELNIKFNKIIKKQL
+8 ELNTKFDGIIKRQL
-22 PIPSQDDIITFKP
+22 PTPTPEDIITFKP
-35 LIELILQSEEKI
+35 LVELILQSKEKI
-47 IEKDFF
+47 NDKDF
-53 LLKKKYKFYN
+53 LSIKKLYKFNN
-63 KKTFLFHIYLELKKQ
+63 KKPFLFHIYLELKKQ
-78 KLISEELIQ
+78 NLISEELIQ

-93 QTTQTKPCKSWSG
+93 QTIQIKPCKSWSG

-125 NIIKQQFSCNWN
+125 KIIKQQFSCNWN

-184 GLSEKIE
+184 GFSEKIE

-217 ANTYWET
+217 ANTHW
-224 NDNKN
+224 DNNK
-229 RRERLSLEEEKK
+229 RERLSLEEEKK

-258 PDTINNDE
+258 PDTINNEE
-266 IILLRDF
+266 IKLLREL
-273 GITRIQL
+273 GVTRIQL
-280 GIQHIDDEV
+280 GIQHINDEV
-289 LNKLNRKCSMEKTI
+289 LNKLNRKCSMNKTI
-303 KAIELLKRSC
+303 NAIELLKRSC

-326 STPEKDENM
+326 STPEKDEDM
-335 FLNVL
+335 FINVL
-340 FGLKTPVIKT
+340 FGLKTPVNKT
-350 IKYKYKYKS
+350 IKYKTS
-359 WWSWYSSPSWYWTQS
+359 SWYSWF
-374 SSQSSIQSSSDIENI
+374 NI
-389 ENIEDIEEIHET
+389 IGDKVIEEIHET

-414 KIYPTAITPWTKI
+414 KIYPTAITPWTRI
-427 EEWYKNGTYKPYE
+427 EEWYRDGTYKPYE

-448 VKTLSVIFPFVR
+448 IKTLTVIFPFVR

-475 EQTGADNTNMRQQ
+475 EKTGADNTNMRQHLQ
-488 LLDHMKNN
+488 DHLKNN
-496 NINSMEIRNRE
+496 NIYSMEIRNRE
-507 VKNTIWNG
+507 VKNIAW
-515 DYIIVVRNYKASN
+515 DSSYIIVVRNYKASN

-535 AESNDCKIIYGYAR
+535 AESNDCKTIYGYTR
-549 LRLDDGKNKP
+549 LRLDDAKNKP

-577 VTQVNKDPK
+577 VTQVSKDPK
-586 HIQHK
+586 HVQHR
-591 GIGKKL
+591 GIGKRL
-597 INYAENIAKENK
+597 ISYAENIAKENK

-623 YYEKINYIEYKY
+623 YYEKLDYNEHQY
-635 YMIKKL
+635 YMIKQL

>member
-8 ELNIKFNKIIKKQL
+8 ELNTKFNGIIKRQL
-22 PIPSQDDIITFKP
+22 PIPTQDDIITFKP
-35 LIELILQSEEKI
+35 LVELILQSKEKI
-47 IEKDFF
+47 NDKDFW
-53 LLKKKYKFYN
+53 LIKKIYKFNN
-63 KKTFLFHIYLELKKQ
+63 KKPFLFHIYLELKKQ
-78 KLISEELIQ
+78 NLISEELIQ
-87 NEDILR
+87 NEEILR
-93 QTTQTKPCKSWSG
+93 QTIQIKPCKSWSG

-125 NIIKQQFSCNWN
+125 KIIKQQFSCNWN

-143 EPNMPKSYLKG
+143 EPDMPKSYLKG

-184 GLSEKIE
+184 GFSEKIE

-217 ANTYWET
+217 ANTHW
-224 NDNKN
+224 DNNK
-229 RRERLSLEEEKK
+229 RGRLLLEEEKK

-258 PDTINNDE
+258 PDTINNEE
-266 IILLRDF
+266 IKLLREL
-273 GITRIQL
+273 GVTRIQL

-289 LNKLNRKCSMEKTI
+289 LNKLNRKCSMNKTI
-303 KAIELLKRSC
+303 NAIELLKRSC

-326 STPEKDENM
+326 STPDKDEDM
-335 FLNVL
+335 FINVL
-340 FGLKTPVIKT
+340 FGLKTPVNKT
-350 IKYKYKYKS
+350 VKYKTS
-359 WWSWYSSPSWYWTQS
+359 SWYSWFVGNNNK
-374 SSQSSIQSSSDIENI
+374 E
-389 ENIEDIEEIHET
+389 IEEIYET

-414 KIYPTAITPWTKI
+414 KIYPTAITPWTRI
-427 EEWYKNGTYKPYE
+427 EEWCRDGTYKPYE

-448 VKTLSVIFPFVR
+448 IKTLTVIFPFVR

-475 EQTGADNTNMRQQ
+475 EKTGADNTNMRQQ
-488 LLDHMKNN
+488 LQDYLKNN
-496 NINSMEIRNRE
+496 NIYSMEIRNRE
-507 VKNTIWNG
+507 VKNIAWNG

-535 AESNDCKIIYGYAR
+535 AESNDCKTIYGYTR
-549 LRLDDGKNKP
+549 LRLDDAKNKP

-577 VTQVNKDPK
+577 VTQVSKDPK
-586 HIQHK
+586 HVQHK

-609 YNKMAV
+609 YNKIAV

-623 YYEKINYIEYKY
+623 YYEKLDYIEHQY
-635 YMIKKL
+635 YMIKEL